1 MSRRARVTACL
12 ASLALVASGAARA
25 QAPGVALPE
34 VSWEQR
40 LGEQVPREA
49 RFLDEQGRAIS
60 LGELFGERPVVLA
73 LVYYECPMLCNLVL
87 DGLVRSLRAL
97 SFDAGRDFDV
107 VAISIDP
114 GETTALARR
123 QHDGWLERYGR
134 AGADAGWH
142 FLTGDEST
150 IAAVAG
156 AVGFGYTYVPL
167 TDEYAH
173 AAGITI
179 LLPSGKVSRV
189 LYGVEFAP
197 RDVRLALVEAGEGTI
212 GTPVD
217 QVLLRCFHY
226 DPARGRYGL
235 AILSLLRVAGIGTVL
250 VLGVLVTRMLRRERH
265 DRRAQSAR
273 DRGVLDVPSPN

>member
-1 MSRRARVTACL
+1 MKSARATIGCA
-12 ASLALVASGAARA
+12 LALLAGAAANA
-25 QAPGVALPE
+25 QTSGEALPD

-40 LGEQVPREA
+40 LGEQVPRDA
-49 RFLDEQGRAIS
+49 RFLDEEGRSFS
-60 LGELFGERPVVLA
+60 LGQLSGERPTVLA
-73 LVYYECPMLCNLVL
+73 LVYYECPMLCNMVL

-97 SFDAGRDFDV
+97 TFDVGRDFDV

-114 GETTALARR
+114 RETTALAKR
-123 QHDGWLERYGR
+123 QHDGWLDRYGR

-142 FLTGDEST
+142 FLTGDESAIT
-150 IAAVAG
+150 AVAG

-173 AAGITI
+173 AAGLTV
-179 LLPSGKVSRV
+179 LTPTGRVSRV

-197 RDVRLALVEAGEGTI
+197 RDLRLALVEAGEGTI

-226 DPARGRYGL
+226 DPASGKYGL
-235 AILSLLRVAGIGTVL
+235 AILGLLRVAGIGTVL
-250 VLGVLVTRMLRRERH
+250 VLGLLVTRMLRRERDGRRTPITH
-265 DRRAQSAR
+265 DRGAR
-273 DRGVLDVPSPN
+273 EASSPN